1 MAPSSSE
8 IDILISLFLTTREVI
23 TLAQLL
29 IISDSLNIGFV
40 LSIDLTRREVIT
52 LPQLLMTTDSSVN
65 VVFS

>member
-8 IDILISLFLTTREVI
+8 IDILISLFLTRREVI
-23 TLAQLL
+23 TLPQLL